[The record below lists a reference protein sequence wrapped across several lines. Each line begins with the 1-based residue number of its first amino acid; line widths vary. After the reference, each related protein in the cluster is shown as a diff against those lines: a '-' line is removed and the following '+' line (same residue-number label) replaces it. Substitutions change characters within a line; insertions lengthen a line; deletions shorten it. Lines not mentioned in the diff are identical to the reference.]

1 MKLLEASLPVS
12 AHHFR
17 RISESPV
24 TEDYTKDGDFLDI
37 PHSL

>member
-1 MKLLEASLPVS
+1 LEAPLPLS

-24 TEDYTKDGDFLDI
+24 TDEDTKDGDFLDI
-37 PHSL
+37 PYSL